1 MTQYKVC
8 FGRRYFVERPG
19 PGQAPEV
26 RASAQEKR
34 RDSGWVRNDAAKER
48 KSDAWKNEKQCWL
61 EKKWR
66 VNGIPKLQITVRLK
80 RKFF

>member
-34 RDSGWVRNDAAKER
+34 RDSG
-48 KSDAWKNEKQCWL
+48 
-61 EKKWR
+61 
-66 VNGIPKLQITVRLK
+66 
-80 RKFF
+80 